1 MAKFNQLTSVPFKG
15 LTNNSVN
22 DKRDN
27 LRHLHDTFRSS
38 RLSPATPN
46 VTARLSSDSACIC
59 TTPKRLT
66 VGVRPGSNDCR
77 SVSHMPSAP
86 PYQTANIERESGYIL
101 RRRSVNRLIS
111 RTGGRRRR
119 WTSNETKRHCSSPA
133 TCSTAQS
140 VYQQRHWAPDSA
152 PCIDIQTPTRRR
164 PFANCLQQHFANFP
178 LSSRI
183 LDSRARELTFWSR
196 SVSFTFTLAGS
207 SPLLSVA
214 FIPSNSLAYFPLK
227 NAKLCA
233 ANFRQ
238 LSHEFFFS

>member
-77 SVSHMPSAP
+77 SVSHLPSAP

-111 RTGGRRRR
+111 RTGDDDERATRQSVTAARRPLVRR
-119 WTSNETKRHCSSPA
+119 HSPYINSATGHPTVRHASTFRPRRDADLLPIAYNSISP
-133 TCSTAQS
+133 TFRFLHEYSTA
-140 VYQQRHWAPDSA
+140 
-152 PCIDIQTPTRRR
+152 
-164 PFANCLQQHFANFP
+164 
-178 LSSRI
+178 
-183 LDSRARELTFWSR
+183 EL
-196 SVSFTFTLAGS
+196 G
-207 SPLLSVA
+207 
-214 FIPSNSLAYFPLK
+214 N
-227 NAKLCA
+227 
-233 ANFRQ
+233 
-238 LSHEFFFS
+238 